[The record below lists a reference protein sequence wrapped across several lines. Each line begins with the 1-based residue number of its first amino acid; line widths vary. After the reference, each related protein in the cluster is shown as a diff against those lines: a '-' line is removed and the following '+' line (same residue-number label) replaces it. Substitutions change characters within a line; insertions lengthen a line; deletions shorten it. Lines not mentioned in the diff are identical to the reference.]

1 MSARLL
7 LHSCPLSMFF
17 VPGILP
23 ETGDTT
29 AEEKELVL
37 FRCQTLNHEV
47 NMTLQNSESSGKHK
61 HASKF
66 LSL

>member
-1 MSARLL
+1 
-7 LHSCPLSMFF
+7 MFF